1 MTKNNALLKSRG
13 RLFFEKEK
21 ILSIFVYLL
30 YLLCYNLLY
39 IFSNEV
45 FPI

>member
-1 MTKNNALLKSRG
+1 MKIKTLPKERG